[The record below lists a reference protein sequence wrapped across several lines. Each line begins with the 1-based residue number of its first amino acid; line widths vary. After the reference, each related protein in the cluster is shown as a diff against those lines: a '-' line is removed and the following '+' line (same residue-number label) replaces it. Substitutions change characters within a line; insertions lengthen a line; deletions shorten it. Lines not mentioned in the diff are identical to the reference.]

1 MSLLDKLRLAIG
13 AEHVLTETADIAPYL
28 TDWRDRYH
36 GAAQAVVR
44 PANTAEVAAVVRLA
58 REAGAAIVP
67 LGGNTGLVGGGT
79 ADASGTAV
87 VLNTQRLR
95 RVREL
100 DAANDTITVEAGLTL
115 HEVQQA
121 ALAAGRL
128 FALSLAA
135 EGSATIGGNLAANAG
150 GTQVL
155 RYGNARDLCLGLEV
169 VLASGEVWDGLRA
182 LRKDNTGYDLKQL
195 FIGSEGTLGVIT
207 AAVLKLHP
215 LPAARLTAFAALPDL
230 PAANALLA
238 RARGLCGASLTA
250 FEVMGASCLQHL
262 AQLMPQV
269 RLPLPL
275 AAPWFALLEI
285 SDSESEAHGI
295 ARLESVLETA
305 LAAGEVSDAV
315 VAQSLAEA
323 AALWQVRESIPEAH
337 ARSGGNVKHDISLPV
352 SAIPEFVASTN
363 ARLAERFE
371 WIWPSVFGHL
381 GDGNLHYNMGT
392 RPGVPVATAFAH
404 EPEIRRL
411 VHDAVA
417 ARGGSI
423 SAEHGIGQ
431 LKREELALYKS
442 PVELALMR
450 AIKHA
455 LDPQGLMNPGKLLP

>member
-1 MSLLDKLRLAIG
+1 MKLLEALRAALG
-13 AEHVLTETADIAPYL
+13 AEHVLTDAAAMAPSL
-28 TDWRDRYH
+28 SDWRGRYH

-44 PANTAEVAAVVRLA
+44 PANTAEVAAVVRIA
-58 REAGAAIVP
+58 RESATPIVP

-79 ADASGTAV
+79 ADGSGRAL
-87 VLNTQRLR
+87 VLSTQRLR
-95 RVREL
+95 RVRAV
-100 DAANDTITVEAGLTL
+100 DAANDTLTVEAGLTL

-128 FALSLAA
+128 FPLSLAA

-182 LRKDNTGYDLKQL
+182 LRKDNTGYDLKHL

-215 LPAARLTAFAALPDL
+215 LPAARLTAWAALPEL
-230 PAANALLA
+230 PAASALLA

-250 FEVMGASCLQHL
+250 FEVMSAPCLAHV
-262 AQLMPQV
+262 AEVMPQV

-275 AAPWFALLEI
+275 TAPWFALLEI
-285 SDSESEAHGI
+285 SDPESEAHGV
-295 ARLESVLETA
+295 ARLEAV
-305 LAAGEVSDAV
+305 LAAALEAAEVSDAV

-323 AALWQVRESIPEAH
+323 AGLWQVREAIPEAH

-363 ARLAERFE
+363 ARLEARFE
-371 WIWPSVFGHL
+371 WIAPSVFGHL

-392 RPGVPVATAFAH
+392 RAGVPVATAFAH
-404 EPEIRRL
+404 EAEIRRL
-411 VHDAVA
+411 VHEAVA

-431 LKREELALYKS
+431 LKRAELALYKS

-450 AIKHA
+450 SIKQA